1 MCISPIFVMST
12 IYKTI
17 KTNKM
22 NIQLKKVKIN
32 RTFSRETIQFFAELH
47 INGKHIGYAEND
59 GQGGSTNY
67 YRDLSVSNESL
78 VSMQMQTIKDAEN
91 YCKTL
96 PSTFVGNIELTMDL
110 QLYIDMIIDNIFNQK
125 ELEAFEKKKI
135 KAMSK
140 GLVITKSTNNNGFE
154 VFQWKGHTI
163 ESLLKHPLG
172 VDAIKK
178 GIAKCISQGY
188 TILNTNLPFNIA

>member
-1 MCISPIFVMST
+1 
-12 IYKTI
+12 
-17 KTNKM
+17 M